1 MEPREV
7 APCSHSMAISLVRSA
22 KRHWISQYLLLH
34 ASAGVGVGFLIGSG
48 LLLTNALGLGQ
59 LILSSADPGLVAIL
73 ILGAITTMAPL
84 VFATAVGML
93 AGAND
98 ARGR

>member
-1 MEPREV
+1 
-7 APCSHSMAISLVRSA
+7 MAISLVRSA